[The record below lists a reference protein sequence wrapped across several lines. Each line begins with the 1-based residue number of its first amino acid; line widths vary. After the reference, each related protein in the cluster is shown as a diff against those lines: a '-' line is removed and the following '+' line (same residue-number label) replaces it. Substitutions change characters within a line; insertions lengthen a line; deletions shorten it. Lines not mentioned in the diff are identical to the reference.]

1 MDEYLS
7 EAEQWERAK
16 AWTRS
21 YGAWILGGIAL
32 ALVGIFGWNWYQDR
46 QDVFGL
52 GASAKYEQ
60 MTQALGRN
68 EIARAKA
75 ISAELE
81 KDFKGSPYVDQA
93 HLFDARIAV
102 EAGDLAKADAVLRD
116 VMSNSKDEQ
125 LALVARLRL
134 ARVQLAQNKPDD
146 ALATLDGAK
155 PGAFEARFHEA
166 RGDVLFVK
174 GNKEGAL
181 KEYEAA
187 QAGTATRSV
196 DAQSL
201 QLKIN
206 DLKSDTPAVAGETS
220 TVKSPGEPPAQ
231 DKPHGAP

>member
-1 MDEYLS
+1 VEEYLS

-16 AWTRS
+16 AWVRS
-21 YGAWILGGIAL
+21 YGPWIVGGVAL
-32 ALVGIFGWNWYQDR
+32 AVFGMFGWNWYQER
-46 QDVFGL
+46 QDQFGL
-52 GASAKYEQ
+52 DASAKYEE
-60 MTQALGRN
+60 MTQALSRN

-116 VMSNSKDEQ
+116 VMTTSKDGQ

-134 ARVQLAQNKPDD
+134 ARVQLAQGKPDD

-155 PGAFEARFHEA
+155 AGAFEARFHEA
-166 RGDVLFVK
+166 RGDVLFAK

-187 QAGTATRSV
+187 QAGTETRSV

-206 DLKSDTPAVAGETS
+206 DLKSEASAPAVEAAA
-220 TVKSPGEPPAQ
+220 VPA
-231 DKPHGAP
+231 APAAKKD